1 MTSSAAAAAAA
12 AIAAAT
18 AVVAAA
24 AAGDCGRIMTGGTLG
39 GNIIASQILGWPAGQ
54 LYQDVYNPS

>member
-1 MTSSAAAAAAA
+1 MLNVMLVISAH
-12 AIAAAT
+12 
-18 AVVAAA
+18 VCVPAAA

-54 LYQDVYNPS
+54 LYKDLYNPS